1 MKHLRLFSVSVILLA
16 LTSCELFIDYSGTYA
31 GSVDVSLTIDG
42 TTTTTQSALSQIV
55 TLDGGTYYLDGVPLE
70 GTGSS
75 YSYTVSDSGVD
86 YVVNIEFTSTT
97 LELDY
102 SYIIDLGAGIL
113 YEYDI
118 SGVLEKQ

>member
-1 MKHLRLFSVSVILLA
+1 MKNLRLLSVFVISMA
-16 LTSCELFIDYSGTYA
+16 FTSCELLIDYSGTYT

-70 GTGSS
+70 GSGSS
-75 YSYTVSDSGVD
+75 YSYIVSDSGVD

-97 LELDY
+97 LELNY
-102 SYIIDLGAGIL
+102 SYNIDLGAGIL

-118 SGVLEKQ
+118 SGVLDKQ